1 MYAQYVNSV
10 YTIHNSKYG
19 LPKSTNAGQKKK
31 KQSRKR
37 ELKNADAEPKRTLCL
52 QRNIYFK
59 NKFWSFIRVDDLQY
73 VNYYIY
79 LFILF
84 SSNTCWPHMSDGEF
98 LFIYLIKKSNLTFI

>member
-1 MYAQYVNSV
+1 MVSQSQQMRA
-10 YTIHNSKYG
+10 
-19 LPKSTNAGQKKK
+19 KKK
-31 KQSRKR
+31 KKSRKR
-37 ELKNADAEPKRTLCL
+37 ELKNADTEPKRTLCL

-84 SSNTCWPHMSDGEF
+84 SSNTC
-98 LFIYLIKKSNLTFI
+98 